1 MLEYKKRGDDMA
13 VKTNSIDMIHGS
25 LWRKILNFTLTYMAT
40 AFLQHLYN
48 TADVIIVGRFAGQEA
63 LAGVGT
69 CTVIVNLFLN
79 FILGLSAGTTIVIG
93 QAIGENNRDSIKKS
107 THTAISLAI
116 CGGLIISAICLI
128 FTKGLL
134 NMIDVPE
141 NVVGEASNYL
151 KIVSIGFVPSLIYNF
166 GASILRAKGDTRR
179 ALYIVTISGII
190 NVGLN
195 IFFVCA
201 LKMKASGVATAT
213 VISQIF
219 TAVAILYILCREEDE
234 TRIFIKELRIY
245 KEPFL
250 KIIKLGL
257 PSGIQSALFSVA
269 NIIVQSSVNSFGS
282 AAIAGSSAASSIT
295 DLYNVMVNSLYQ
307 ASMVFT
313 SQNFGAKQFDRIKKT
328 ILICMVYVIIIGAI
342 QSIITFFGGEFLIG
356 LYTPN
361 DPAALEMGL
370 RKFYTIGYTYTLLGF
385 MNIMSGTLR
394 GMGASIF
401 SMMTAI
407 IGVCGIRIVWIFT
420 VFKAIATFESL
431 FLCFPVSWA
440 GTAIMHFLMFLFI
453 FNKHKKQV

>member
-1 MLEYKKRGDDMA
+1 MA

-25 LWRKILNFTLTYMAT
+25 LWGKILNFTLIYMAT

-48 TADVIIVGRFAGQEA
+48 TADVIVVGRFAGQEA

-141 NVVGEASNYL
+141 NVMSEASDYL

-166 GASILRAKGDTRR
+166 GASILRAKGDTKR

-213 VISQIF
+213 IISQIF
-219 TAVAILYILCREEDE
+219 TAAAILYILCHEEDE

-257 PSGIQSALFSVA
+257 PSGIQSALFAFS
-269 NIIVQSSVNSFGS
+269 NTIVQAGVNSFGS

-307 ASMVFT
+307 ASIVFT
-313 SQNFGAKQFDRIKKT
+313 SQNFGARKFDRIKKT
-328 ILICMVYVIIIGAI
+328 IFICMTYVIAIGI
-342 QSIITFFGGEFLIG
+342 VQSVITFAFGEFLVG
-356 LYTPN
+356 LSTPN

-370 RKFYTIGYTYTLLGF
+370 RKINIIGYTQILLGF
-385 MNIMSGTLR
+385 MNIMSGALR

-401 SMMTAI
+401 NMITAI
-407 IGVCGIRIVWIFT
+407 IGVCGIRIVWLYT
-420 VFKAIATFESL
+420 VFKVFHSFESL
-431 FLCFPVSWA
+431 FLSFPVSWL
-440 GTAIMHFLMFLFI
+440 GTFIMHFIMFTFI
-453 FNKHKKQV
+453 FNKHKKQMGSL